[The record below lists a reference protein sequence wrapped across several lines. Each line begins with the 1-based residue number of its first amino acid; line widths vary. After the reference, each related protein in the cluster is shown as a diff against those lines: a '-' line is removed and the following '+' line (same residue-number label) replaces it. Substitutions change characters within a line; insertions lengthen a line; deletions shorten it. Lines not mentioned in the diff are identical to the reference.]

1 MTMFLRWM
9 IQRAP
14 ILPNRWEWT
23 THMLIS
29 LNTPDFD
36 GKLIAR
42 LAEIKSEISERKRI
56 IQNEDNDESPTDL
69 EDDEQFST
77 LSMIANLKVYF
88 YKLDLGASLGKKNQ
102 TAKVRKHYLV
112 SSNVENDEDK
122 NVKIR
127 FKTVQ
132 SQSVL

>member
-9 IQRAP
+9 IQHSKRAP

-23 THMLIS
+23 THMLTS

-56 IQNEDNDESPTDL
+56 IQNEDNDENPTDHP
-69 EDDEQFST
+69 EKNDKQFFA
-77 LSMIANLKVYF
+77 LNMIANLKVYF
-88 YKLDLGASLGKKNQ
+88 LQ
-102 TAKVRKHYLV
+102 T
-112 SSNVENDEDK
+112 
-122 NVKIR
+122 
-127 FKTVQ
+127 
-132 SQSVL
+132 